1 MKEHPEG
8 VRLISEDPELV
19 GKASEQLQKTYGI
32 GVCEENGITLAVI
45 PFGRENGTGTD
56 HLLTQ
61 KRLKGEAPAG
71 LILAEA
77 DGTFLKKYYGRK

>member
-1 MKEHPEG
+1 MF
-8 VRLISEDPELV
+8 
-19 GKASEQLQKTYGI
+19 
-32 GVCEENGITLAVI
+32 EENGITLAVI